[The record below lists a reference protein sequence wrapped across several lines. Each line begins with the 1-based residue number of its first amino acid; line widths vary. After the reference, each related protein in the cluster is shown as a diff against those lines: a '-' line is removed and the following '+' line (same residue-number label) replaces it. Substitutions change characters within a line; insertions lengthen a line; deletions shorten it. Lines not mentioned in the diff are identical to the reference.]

1 MKVCIFSKY
10 IYGVHEKAGGMEIN
24 VRDLAYFLTKKG
36 HEVTIIASHHPGGI
50 IKEQVDKVTIF
61 YTATTITAKPLSRI
75 KFFKESA
82 ELFKNINKKVKFDII
97 HGHSDLVYGY
107 FRYCNKNIPVV
118 VTTHG
123 TTLSDFNSTLKTSF
137 WLFPIWVVLLPLYYI
152 IEKKVFDNSQ
162 KIICVSNELQKDVIR
177 QYNVP
182 TKKLITIFSGIDTS
196 RFKPIK
202 KKEIQINKLKFIKD
216 NDEIILSAGAIT
228 KQKGFHLLIKS
239 FGQIAEKFPKIKLI
253 IIGEGPYLKRLK
265 SLTKKLALTK
275 RVLFLGKI
283 DNKEIHKFYNLAD
296 ICVFTTLCSEG
307 SPYVILEAMACEK
320 PVIASRIGGIPSI
333 IKDRENGLLIEAGNS
348 TQLEHGIIEL
358 LKNKVLA
365 KNLGENARLYIIKE
379 ASTRNMVQKIIRT
392 YQEVL
397 QKNDIFS

>member
-10 IYGVHEKAGGMEIN
+10 VYGVHKKAGGMEIN
-24 VRDLAYFLTKKG
+24 VRDLAYCLTKKG
-36 HEVTIIASHHPGGI
+36 HEVTIIASHHPGDI
-50 IKEQVDKVTIF
+50 IKEQKDKVTIF
-61 YTATTITAKPLSRI
+61 YTATAITPNPWSRI

-107 FRYCNKNIPVV
+107 FRYYKKNVPVV

-123 TTLSDFNSTLKTSF
+123 TTLSEFKSSLKAKF
-137 WLFPIWVVLLPLYYI
+137 WLFPIWAVLLPLYYF

-162 KIICVSNELQKDVIR
+162 KIICVSKELQKDVIR

-182 TKKLITIFSGIDTS
+182 IKKVITIFNGINTS
-196 RFKPIK
+196 RFKPII
-202 KKEIQINKLKFIKD
+202 KKEIQINNPKFIKD
-216 NDEIILSAGAIT
+216 NDKIILSAGAII

-239 FGQIAEKFPKIKLI
+239 FGEIAEKFPKIKLI

-265 SLTKKLALTK
+265 SLTEKLVLTK
-275 RVLFLGKI
+275 RVFFLGKI

-296 ICVFTTLCSEG
+296 ICAFPTLCSEG
-307 SPYVILEAMACEK
+307 LPYVILEAMACEK
-320 PVIASRIGGIPSI
+320 PIIASRIGGIPSI
-333 IKDRENGLLIEAGNS
+333 IKDRKNGLLIEAGNS
-348 TQLEHGIIEL
+348 NQLEHGIIEL

-365 KNLGENARLYIIKE
+365 KKLGENARLYIIKE
-379 ASTRNMVQKIIRT
+379 ASLRNMIQKTIRI
-392 YQEVL
+392 YQEVV
-397 QKNDIFS
+397 

>member
-10 IYGVHEKAGGMEIN
+10 VYGVHMKAGGMEIN
-24 VRDLAYFLTKKG
+24 VRDLAYCLTKKG
-36 HEVTIIASHHPGGI
+36 HEVTIVASHHPGGI
-50 IKEQVDKVTIF
+50 IKEQRDKVTIF
-61 YTATTITAKPLSRI
+61 YTATTITTNPLSRI

-107 FRYCNKNIPVV
+107 FRYCKKNVPVV

-123 TTLSDFNSTLKTSF
+123 TTLSEFNSSLKVKF
-137 WLFPIWVVLLPLYYI
+137 WLFPIWAVLLPLYYF

-182 TKKLITIFSGIDTS
+182 TKKVITIFNGIDTS
-196 RFKPIK
+196 RFKPII
-202 KKEIQINKLKFIKD
+202 KKEIQINKPKFIKD
-216 NDEIILSAGAIT
+216 NDKIILSAGVIIE
-228 KQKGFHLLIKS
+228 QKGFHLLIKS
-239 FGQIAEKFPKIKLI
+239 FGEIAKNFPEIKLI

-265 SLTKKLALTK
+265 SLTEKLALIK

-283 DNKEIHKFYNLAD
+283 DNEEIHKFYNLAD
-296 ICVFTTLCSEG
+296 ICVFSTLRSEG
-307 SPYVILEAMACEK
+307 VPYVILEAMACGK
-320 PVIASRIGGIPSI
+320 PVIASCIGGIPSI

-348 TQLEHGIIEL
+348 NQLEYGIIEL

-365 KNLGENARLYIIKE
+365 KNLGENARLHIIKE
-379 ASTRNMVQKIIRT
+379 FSLHNMIQKTIRI
-392 YQEVL
+392 YQEVV
-397 QKNDIFS
+397 